1 MAGKSKIVKG
11 ALGQIVDLADWLTGK
26 KKFYP
31 EKEGPGIH
39 DSLSE
44 QKVFAENIDFFRAA
58 QAAKTKKEKEAVRK
72 KYKES
77 FDSKTFYHASPE
89 TEIKEFDPTM
99 PYGMGLFPDESVAGK
114 FGSRGATFFSER
126 MPSQKEILYSDSG
139 PKGAAGSTQ
148 VPAQVVYPVKIRTE
162 NLFDYIDPDQMKK
175 LLKKIYDENPNLVL
189 PYNLYREGLMAGKWD
204 QYELPIVQKA
214 LKDLGYRGYRT
225 NEEGTVALFHP
236 DKGDVRSVFA
246 KFDPAAAASSSL
258 LKAVPPAAITTGA
271 LSQLVDEE
279 KF

>member
-1 MAGKSKIVKG
+1 
-11 ALGQIVDLADWLTGK
+11 VDLADWLTGK

-31 EKEGPGIH
+31 DPASASTSTIH

-44 QKVFAENIDFFRAA
+44 QKVFAENIDFFRAS
-58 QAAKTKKEKEAVRK
+58 QAAKTKEEKEAVRK
-72 KYKES
+72 KYIES
-77 FDSKTFYHASPE
+77 FDTKVFYHASPE

-99 PYGMGLFPDESVAGK
+99 PYGMGLFPDESGAPE
-114 FGSRGATFFSER
+114 FASRGATFFSER
-126 MPSQKEILYSDSG
+126 MPSQKAVLYSDG
-139 PKGAAGSTQ
+139 GIGVGGGSTQ
-148 VPAQVVYPVKIRTE
+148 VPAQVVYPVKIRTK
-162 NLFDYIDPDQMKK
+162 NLFDYSDPDQMKK
-175 LLKKIYDENPNLVL
+175 LLRKINELHPSLFVDMYKPDNKLH
-189 PYNLYREGLMAGKWD
+189 RDGLIGGDWD

-246 KFDPAAAASSSL
+246 KFDPSAATHSTI
-258 LKAVPPAAITTGA
+258 LKAVPPAAIATGA

-279 KF
+279 EIEF